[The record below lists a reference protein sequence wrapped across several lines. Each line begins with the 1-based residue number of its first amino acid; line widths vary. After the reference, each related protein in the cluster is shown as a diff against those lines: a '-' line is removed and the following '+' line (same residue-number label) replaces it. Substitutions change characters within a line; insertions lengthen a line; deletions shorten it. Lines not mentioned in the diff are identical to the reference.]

1 MSTTGSNGSQFRG
14 AFMGYNKADVDSYV
28 ARTEAEMKNREDQ
41 KEEWEQ
47 QKEEW
52 KQQVAQLNAEIELLK
67 KDLDAKQEEQ
77 QELLDKNEL
86 LKKLLKKSVEDM
98 KQQEVESEKKY
109 EKLEEEYRDFQ
120 ERIEA
125 EGANPKTIQDAIL
138 NAQRMSEI
146 VIVEAQQKA
155 LEIREKAKKERRE
168 QEEEGRLALEDA
180 RREAARVQEEAEQK
194 CDDLQRTYDRILLDV
209 TGFKA
214 EMMGMYRRHMA
225 LLAAL
230 PEKKGDEIEVSGD
243 LMEEDVLTMDVE

>member
-28 ARTEAEMKNREDQ
+28 ARTEAELKNREDQ

-77 QELLDKNEL
+77 QELLDKNE
-86 LKKLLKKSVEDM
+86 LLKKSVEDM

-168 QEEEGRLALEDA
+168 QEEEGRQVLEDA
-180 RREAARVQEEAEQK
+180 KREAARVQEEAEQK

-230 PEKKGDEIEVSGD
+230 PEKKGDEIEVSGE

>member
-1 MSTTGSNGSQFRG
+1 MSTTGSNGPQFRG

-28 ARTEAEMKNREDQ
+28 ARTEAELKNREGQ

-47 QKEEW
+47 Q
-52 KQQVAQLNAEIELLK
+52 AAGLNAEIERLK
-67 KDLDAKQEEQ
+67 QELDAKQAKQ
-77 QELLDKNEL
+77 QEGLEKNEL
-86 LKKLLKKSVEDM
+86 LSKTIEDM
-98 KQQEVESEKKY
+98 KRQEAEAEKKY
-109 EKLEEEYRDFQ
+109 EKLEAEYRDFQ

-155 LEIREKAKKERRE
+155 LEIREKAKKERRQ
-168 QEEEGRLALEDA
+168 QEEEGRQVLEDA
-180 RREAARVQEEAEQK
+180 RREAARVQEEAERK
-194 CDDLQRTYDRILLDV
+194 CEDLQRDYDRILLDV

-214 EMMGMYRRHMA
+214 EMMSMYRRHMA

-230 PEKKGDEIEVSGD
+230 PEKKEDEIEVSGE

>member
-1 MSTTGSNGSQFRG
+1 MSTTGSSGSQFRG
-14 AFMGYNKADVDSYV
+14 AIMGYNKADVDSYV
-28 ARTEAEMKNREDQ
+28 ARTEAELKNRED
-41 KEEWEQ
+41 

-52 KQQVAQLNAEIELLK
+52 KQQVAQLNAEIERLK

-77 QELLDKNEL
+77 QELLDKNE
-86 LKKLLKKSVEDM
+86 LLKKSVEDM

-168 QEEEGRLALEDA
+168 QEEEGRLVLEDA
-180 RREAARVQEEAEQK
+180 RREAARVQEEAERK
-194 CDDLQRTYDRILLDV
+194 CEDLQRDYDRILLDV

-230 PEKKGDEIEVSGD
+230 PEKKVDEIEVSGE
-243 LMEEDVLTMDVE
+243 LMEEDALTMDVE